1 MLSLSLVNKLT
12 QLKNGEYYVKR
23 PNKKSNVPSAK
34 STTTVAK
41 PTKELDPVKLYL
53 RDVGKAPLLDHKREI
68 ELSQTIENTKQT
80 IMDTL
85 FAIPLTVKT
94 VAKWISEISEGT
106 KSVTEVFDVNTDD
119 DDVISDSFREQLAK
133 FSNLCNRYLANNDTK
148 GVKAELIAAFNELH
162 LNNSAMSNL
171 LQAVQDINKKLSASD
186 GQLMRLAIEC
196 GVTREEFIAAYVGN
210 EHMQW
215 LFNMKGKSWKKYA
228 TKHNEIMYIVSE
240 MQDHAD
246 KAGLSI
252 NDLRTAVKVLTQQ
265 AREKEAAINEMVT
278 ANLRLVVSVAKKYN
292 QQQNNQI
299 LDLVQEGNIGL
310 IKAVEKFKWQLGYRF
325 STYATWWIR
334 QAIIKAVHE
343 QNKTIR
349 IPSHVMDAI
358 KKINKAIK
366 EHVNTTGH
374 EPTNAEIGLAL
385 DMTEEK
391 VARMLRVAK
400 DPISLETPVGDEDNG
415 TLGSYIED
423 TDSEN
428 AFDQIANAD
437 INKVVADTLAGLS
450 PREERVLRM
459 RFGIGTMDE
468 FTLEEIGTKFKV
480 TRERIRQIES
490 KALSRLRN
498 PQRVKELQT
507 AIED

>member
-1 MLSLSLVNKLT
+1 MK
-12 QLKNGEYYVKR
+12 K
-23 PNKKSNVPSAK
+23 PNKKSNTPTSKTPSTAA
-34 STTTVAK
+34 TK

-53 RDVGKAPLLDHKREI
+53 RDVGKAPLLNHKREI
-68 ELSQTIENTKQT
+68 ELSQTIESTKQT

-85 FAIPLTVKT
+85 FAIPLTVQT
-94 VAKWISEISEGT
+94 VAQWINEISEG
-106 KSVTEVFDVNTDD
+106 KKPATEVFDVDVDD
-119 DDVISDSFREQLAK
+119 DDVITDEFREQLEK
-133 FSNLCNRYLANNDTK
+133 FSKLCGRYLANSDTK

-162 LNNSAMSNL
+162 LNNAAMSNL
-171 LQAVQDINKKLSASD
+171 LQAVQEINKKLSSSD
-186 GQLMRLAIEC
+186 GKLMRLAIDC
-196 GVTREEFIAAYVGN
+196 GVSREDFINAYVGN

-215 LFNMKGKSWKKYA
+215 LSTMKGKAWKKYA
-228 TKHNEIMYIVSE
+228 TKHNEIFSIVSD
-240 MQDHAD
+240 MQEQAD
-246 KAGLSI
+246 KTGLSV
-252 NDLRTAVKVLTQQ
+252 NELRTAVKVLTQQ
-265 AREKEAAINEMVT
+265 ARAKETAINEMVT

-334 QAIIKAVHE
+334 QAIIKAVNE

-349 IPSHVMDAI
+349 IPSHVMDAV

-374 EPTNAEIGLAL
+374 EPTNAEVGVML
-385 DMTEEK
+385 DMPEEK

-423 TDSEN
+423 TESEN
-428 AFDQIANAD
+428 AFEQIAKAD
-437 INKVVADTLAGLS
+437 VNKVVATTLAGLS
-450 PREERVLRM
+450 AREERVLRM

-468 FTLEEIGTKFKV
+468 STLEEIGNKFKV
-480 TRERIRQIES
+480 TRERVRQIES

-498 PQRVKELQT
+498 PQRVKDLQN